1 MTTNKPATNTDR
13 KGTRKPTTTAPEI
26 AAIAAP
32 DGKQRQ
38 ISQPQAPQ
46 APQHAHQ
53 APEADPMELARQRRA
68 ERLAEARAAKD
79 AAEKV
84 MDNLIKSV
92 KAEPINKK
100 PEWNIDLMLACSEA
114 PEAIK
119 LQDSLKGSYLDKA
132 SNVRYFYRTPNID
145 RLDLS
150 VEQNLEGVRV
160 GGEKKRERNDPM
172 LKIVRAFIADNL
184 AALKGDGTE
193 IVGLIDNFTVCEPVR
208 QATLTWSHQLVGP
221 QSILNQVALQSG
233 RYALLN
239 PVTGKVKL
247 VRDFYAKK

>member
-1 MTTNKPATNTDR
+1 MATNKPATNTDR
-13 KGTRKPTTTAPEI
+13 KGARKPTTTTPEI

-32 DGKQRQ
+32 ED
-38 ISQPQAPQ
+38 
-46 APQHAHQ
+46 AHQ
-53 APEADPMELARQRRA
+53 APPKEPTNAPEMDPMELARQRRA
-68 ERLAEARAAKD
+68 ERLAEAKAAKD

-100 PEWNIDLMLACSEA
+100 PDWHIDLMLACSEA
-114 PEAIK
+114 PEPIK
-119 LQDSLKGSYLDKA
+119 LQDSFKGSYLEKA
-132 SNVRYFYRTPNID
+132 SNVRYFYRTPNIE
-145 RLDLS
+145 RLNLS

-160 GGEKKRERNDPM
+160 GGEKKKERNDPM
-172 LKIVRAFIADNL
+172 LKIVRAFVTDNL
-184 AALKGDGTE
+184 AALKGDGAE
-193 IVGLIDNFTVCEPVR
+193 IIGLIDNFTVYEPVR
-208 QATLTWSHQLVGP
+208 QATLTWASQLVGP

-239 PVTGKVKL
+239 PVTGRVKL